1 MKRIAIFSILVLL
14 ISSLFYSHSPVF
26 ADSNK
31 NYSDES
37 LGIAKKVLL
46 DLNIWEDFDETE
58 PYLTRAEVAA
68 YMCMTVGSYKLQYAD
83 SYFPKYLDVTA
94 EHWASDWIPHIDFI
108 RDPLGFPVMSGDGNG
123 YFRPDDYI
131 TYQEFVK
138 TIVTWTGWSAY
149 AVLELDGYPYGFW
162 KVSKMLG
169 INPFDESK
177 MTQYITKDDAVFLM
191 YKSIIIPHLYTG
203 GFTSDLSCDI
213 DIDFPHIDNASV
225 PTLLSQI
232 YNIRKPVSKI
242 DDDSFYI
249 DGKVY
254 YGNISDIDFSNGD
267 VLCLCLYMKYND
279 RNIQK
284 NKIIGCYSITSTDFD
299 KPKLISDE
307 LKNWDHLNKRSDE
320 YRDFK
325 NMQ

>member
-1 MKRIAIFSILVLL
+1 MRRFFILLILVFV
-14 ISSLFYSHSPVF
+14 ISGLFYPRTFVF
-26 ADSNK
+26 AHSES
-31 NYSDES
+31 NYSDEA
-37 LGIAKKVLL
+37 LKIAKTVLL
-46 DLNIWEDFDETE
+46 DLNMWEDFDETR
-58 PYLTRAEVAA
+58 PYVTRAEVAA

-177 MTQYITKDDAVFLM
+177 MTEYITKDDAVFLM

-203 GFTSDLSCDI
+203 GLTSDPSYNI
-213 DIDFPHIDNASV
+213 AVDFPHIYNAPD
-225 PTLLSQI
+225 PTLQSQI
-232 YNIRKPVSKI
+232 YSIRKSVSKI
-242 DDDSFYI
+242 DDDSFNI

-254 YGNISDIDFSNGD
+254 YGNIGDIEFGKGN
-267 VLCLCLYMKYND
+267 VLCLCLYMKYMD
-279 RNIQK
+279 QNIQK
-284 NKIIGCYSITSTDFD
+284 NKIIGCYPITSTDFD
-299 KPKLISDE
+299 NPQHISEE
-307 LKNWDHLNKRSDE
+307 LKNWDHLDKARWGHT
-320 YRDFK
+320 FFGTT
-325 NMQ
+325 